1 MREALLQSPGV
12 TDVTIDIDSQT
23 ATCTIKPDE
32 FDSAKSIASLDE
44 AGFPDSTVKK

>member
-12 TDVTIDIDSQT
+12 TDVTVDADAKT

-32 FDSAKSIASLDE
+32 FDAAKSIAALDKV
-44 AGFPDSTVKK
+44 GFPGSGVKE